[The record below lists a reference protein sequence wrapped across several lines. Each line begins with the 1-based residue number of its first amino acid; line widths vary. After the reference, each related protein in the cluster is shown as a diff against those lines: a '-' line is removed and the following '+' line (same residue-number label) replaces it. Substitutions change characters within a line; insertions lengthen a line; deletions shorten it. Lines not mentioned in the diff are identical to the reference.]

1 MSVIKAKQI
10 EGVLDTESD
19 QTVVSTKRFT
29 KPQSFLGG
37 RSVLTIYQD
46 YLYWC
51 KQEGVLEQAGN
62 SRLTME
68 NGRLVTE
75 MFDGKIWVENG
86 K

>member
-10 EGVLDTESD
+10 EGVLDTD
-19 QTVVSTKRFT
+19 NNQTVLSTKRFT
-29 KPQSFLGG
+29 KHQSFIGG
-37 RSVLTIYQD
+37 RSTMTIYQD

-51 KQEGVLEQAGN
+51 KQEDVLEEAGN

-68 NGRLVTE
+68 NGRLITQVY
-75 MFDGKIWVENG
+75 DGKNWITND